1 MTSAIIS
8 SAVKAEPNET
18 MKVHRH
24 IGKII
29 SKLLLVVNVI
39 VAAMLLL
46 SAWGGY
52 INPNTFGWEGSLAL
66 LFPFLVLLS
75 FLFMAGW
82 LVVQSRRW
90 LVSFCALIL
99 CVFQLRTYCPI
110 NMPQPVPKGS
120 IKVVS
125 YNTYGL
131 GWGLKDSV
139 IYKQMM
145 DYLRNSDADLFC
157 AQESNYNMGHKSTVE
172 EAVAHWK
179 YRDSVFIPKS
189 CNALTLF
196 SNYPILNRHVIHSS
210 SPGHVCVAYNVK
222 IEGDTVVVVNCH
234 FVSNAINPEDKATY
248 QKIVTISDR
257 DSTSEDIL
265 RLGRKVN
272 DAGLRRAK
280 QADSLALYLEQQ
292 GDRPIIVCGDFNE
305 TPLSYVHTRLCRLL
319 NDAYTA
325 SGNGPGISYHL
336 NKMYFRLDNILC
348 SSHWRS
354 FGARVDNRQKM
365 SDHYPIETWLKR
377 INK

>member
-110 NMPQPVPKGS
+110 NMPQPVPKGA

-157 AQESNYNMGHKSTVE
+157 AQESNSLIIPYLTVMLSTRPRQ
-172 EAVAHWK
+172 AM
-179 YRDSVFIPKS
+179 
-189 CNALTLF
+189 CAL
-196 SNYPILNRHVIHSS
+196 PI
-210 SPGHVCVAYNVK
+210 
-222 IEGDTVVVVNCH
+222 
-234 FVSNAINPEDKATY
+234 
-248 QKIVTISDR
+248 
-257 DSTSEDIL
+257 
-265 RLGRKVN
+265 
-272 DAGLRRAK
+272 
-280 QADSLALYLEQQ
+280 
-292 GDRPIIVCGDFNE
+292 
-305 TPLSYVHTRLCRLL
+305 
-319 NDAYTA
+319 
-325 SGNGPGISYHL
+325 
-336 NKMYFRLDNILC
+336 M
-348 SSHWRS
+348 
-354 FGARVDNRQKM
+354 
-365 SDHYPIETWLKR
+365 
-377 INK
+377 

>member
-1 MTSAIIS
+1 M
-8 SAVKAEPNET
+8 KAEPNET

-110 NMPQPVPKGS
+110 NMPQPVPKGA

-157 AQESNYNMGHKSTVE
+157 AQESNYNLGHKSIVE

-196 SNYPILNRHVIHSS
+196 SNYPILDRHVILSS

-365 SDHYPIETWLKR
+365 SDHYPIEAWLKR

>member
-1 MTSAIIS
+1 
-8 SAVKAEPNET
+8 
-18 MKVHRH
+18 
-24 IGKII
+24 
-29 SKLLLVVNVI
+29 
-39 VAAMLLL
+39 
-46 SAWGGY
+46 
-52 INPNTFGWEGSLAL
+52 
-66 LFPFLVLLS
+66 
-75 FLFMAGW
+75 
-82 LVVQSRRW
+82 
-90 LVSFCALIL
+90 
-99 CVFQLRTYCPI
+99 
-110 NMPQPVPKGS
+110 
-120 IKVVS
+120 
-125 YNTYGL
+125 
-131 GWGLKDSV
+131 
-139 IYKQMM
+139 MM

-157 AQESNYNMGHKSTVE
+157 AQESNYNLGHKSTVE

-196 SNYPILNRHVIHSS
+196 SNYPILDRHVIHSS

-365 SDHYPIETWLKR
+365 SDHYPIEAWLKR

>member
-8 SAVKAEPNET
+8 SAVNAEPNET

-52 INPNTFGWEGSLAL
+52 ITPNTFGWEGSLAL

-110 NMPQPVPKGS
+110 NMPQPVPKGA

-157 AQESNYNMGHKSTVE
+157 AQESNYNLGHKSTVE

-196 SNYPILNRHVIHSS
+196 SNYPILDRHVIHSS

-354 FGARVDNRQKM
+354 FGARVDNSQKM
-365 SDHYPIETWLKR
+365 SDHYPIEAWLKR

>member
-8 SAVKAEPNET
+8 SAVKAKPNET

-365 SDHYPIETWLKR
+365 SDHYPIEAWLKR

>member
-8 SAVKAEPNET
+8 SAVNAEPNET

-110 NMPQPVPKGS
+110 NMPQPVPKGA

-157 AQESNYNMGHKSTVE
+157 AQESNYNLGHKSTVE

-196 SNYPILNRHVIHSS
+196 SNYPILDRHVIHSS

-365 SDHYPIETWLKR
+365 SDHYPIEAWLKR

>member
-1 MTSAIIS
+1 M
-8 SAVKAEPNET
+8 KAEPNET

-110 NMPQPVPKGS
+110 NMPQPVPKGA

-157 AQESNYNMGHKSTVE
+157 AQESNYNLGHKSTVE

-365 SDHYPIETWLKR
+365 SDHYPIEAWLKR

>member
-157 AQESNYNMGHKSTVE
+157 AQESNYNLGHKSTVE

-196 SNYPILNRHVIHSS
+196 SNYPILDRHVIHSS

-365 SDHYPIETWLKR
+365 SDHYPIEAWLKR

>member
-90 LVSFCALIL
+90 LVSLCALIL

-110 NMPQPVPKGS
+110 NMPQPVPKGA

-157 AQESNYNMGHKSTVE
+157 AQESNYNLGHKSTVE

-196 SNYPILNRHVIHSS
+196 SNYPILDRHVIHSS

-365 SDHYPIETWLKR
+365 SDHYPIEAWLKR

>member
-8 SAVKAEPNET
+8 SAVNAEPNET

-110 NMPQPVPKGS
+110 NMPQPVPKGA

-365 SDHYPIETWLKR
+365 SDHYPIEAWLKR

>member
-110 NMPQPVPKGS
+110 NMPQPVPKGA

-157 AQESNYNMGHKSTVE
+157 AQESNYNLGHKSTVE

>member
-8 SAVKAEPNET
+8 RTVKAEPNET

-110 NMPQPVPKGS
+110 NMPQPVPKGA

>member
-8 SAVKAEPNET
+8 NAVKAEPNET

-29 SKLLLVVNVI
+29 SKLLLVVNII

-110 NMPQPVPKGS
+110 NMPQPVPKGA

-157 AQESNYNMGHKSTVE
+157 AQESNYNLGHKSTVE

-365 SDHYPIETWLKR
+365 SDHYPIEAWLKR

>member
-8 SAVKAEPNET
+8 RTVKAEPNET

-110 NMPQPVPKGS
+110 NMPQPVPKGA

-157 AQESNYNMGHKSTVE
+157 AQESNYNLGHKSTVE

-196 SNYPILNRHVIHSS
+196 SNFPILDRHVIHSS

-222 IEGDTVVVVNCH
+222 IEADTVVVVNCH

-365 SDHYPIETWLKR
+365 SDHYPIEAWLKR